1 MVEEDSSYKAG
12 VGPERATV
20 NAMARKSK
28 DEPVSKER
36 LKKVVELLKFVLTLD
51 DEEIVKST
59 IESVIELLEE
69 ENSK

>member
-1 MVEEDSSYKAG
+1 MPK
-12 VGPERATV
+12 
-20 NAMARKSK
+20 KSK
-28 DEPVSKER
+28 DEQVSRER

-59 IESVIELLEE
+59 VESVIELLEE